1 MEPILKNDGLKN
13 IALYWGGVL
22 FFLSLHAGFLGLW
35 FRIMPTPP
43 SVLHWPPPMAQ
54 PGTNVLWQ
62 ATGSVTRTGVPDI
75 LLYLQ
80 RVDTSAHTS
89 ISRIHWY
96 SFLQHV
102 SHVQLIFDRLF
113 HVFLHQIGP
122 ISKKCYHPLWQC
134 FLACYKT
141 SQTPKCPQSFKIAE
155 PQASDYHPRKTFKK
169 DGGFGYF
176 L

>member
-1 MEPILKNDGLKN
+1 
-13 IALYWGGVL
+13 
-22 FFLSLHAGFLGLW
+22 
-35 FRIMPTPP
+35 
-43 SVLHWPPPMAQ
+43 MAQ

-122 ISKKCYHPLWQC
+122 ISKKVIIHFDSVSWRVTKLPRLQSV
-134 FLACYKT
+134 LNP
-141 SQTPKCPQSFKIAE
+141 SKCLRIAE

-169 DGGFGYF
+169 MVASGIFYRRPESMTHQKNGKIISVAF
-176 L
+176 LANFRFNK